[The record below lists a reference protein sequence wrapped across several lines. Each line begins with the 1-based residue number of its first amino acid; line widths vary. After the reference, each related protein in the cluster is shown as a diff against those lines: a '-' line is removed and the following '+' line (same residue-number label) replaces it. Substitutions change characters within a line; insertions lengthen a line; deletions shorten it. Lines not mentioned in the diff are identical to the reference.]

1 MNGQKLEMNTNISVL
16 GAGSWGTTIAIH
28 LFKQGKSVKL
38 WEYYPENAALMN
50 RTRRNPLLEGIP
62 IPKDIF
68 ITNNITEAVKNASV
82 IVVAVPSH
90 TLRSLVIKLKDK
102 VSKNLIF
109 VSLTKGIEE
118 NTLQRMTEIIS
129 EVLKHPIEN
138 IAVLHGPSHAE
149 EVARLV
155 PTAVVTASVKIDTA
169 KIVQKIFMS
178 NYFRVYTNTDVVGV
192 ELGGAIKNVIAIAA
206 GICDGMDLGDNS
218 KAALITRGLAEIMR
232 MGLTLGAKEETFAGL
247 SGIGDLIVT
256 CYSKHSRNRYVG
268 EEIGKGRKLKDILG
282 GMSMIA
288 EGVHTA
294 RTVHQMVAK
303 YKVDMPISEKIYK
316 VLFEEENPHTV
327 VKELMSRNP
336 VHERHAFPQK

>member
-1 MNGQKLEMNTNISVL
+1 MNKKIEKGSNISIL

-28 LFKQGKSVKL
+28 LFKQGNRIKL

-50 RTRRNPLLEGIP
+50 RTRKNPLLEGIP

-68 ITNNITEAVKNASV
+68 ITNNIAEAVQNASV
-82 IVVAVPSH
+82 VVIAVPSH
-90 TLRSLVIKLKDK
+90 TLRSLVAKLKDK
-102 VSKNLIF
+102 VSKDAIF

-118 NTLQRMTEIIS
+118 NTLKRMTEIIS
-129 EVLKHPIEN
+129 EELKHPIEN

-155 PTAVVTASVKIDTA
+155 PTAVVAASGEIYTA
-169 KIVQKIFMS
+169 KTIQKIFMS

-232 MGLTLGAKEETFAGL
+232 MGLALGAKEETFAGL

-268 EEIGKGRKLKDILG
+268 EEIGKGRKLKDILD

-288 EGVHTA
+288 EGIHTA

-303 YKVDMPISEKIYK
+303 CKVDMPISEKIYK
-316 VLFEEENPHTV
+316 VLFEKESPYTAI
-327 VKELMSRNP
+327 KELMGRNP
-336 VHERHAFPQK
+336 VHERHAFPYK